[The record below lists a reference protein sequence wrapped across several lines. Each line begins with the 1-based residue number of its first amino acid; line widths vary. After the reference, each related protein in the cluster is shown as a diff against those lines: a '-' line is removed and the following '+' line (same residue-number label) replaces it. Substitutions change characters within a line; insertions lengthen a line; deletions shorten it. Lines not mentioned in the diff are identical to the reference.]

1 MDAPES
7 DSSGLPIPIPTD
19 LPAYADVVVPRH
31 LHRPFTYRIPDHL
44 RGRLEVGAQVH
55 VPFGASVLNGV
66 IVAMCERPPDVPMP
80 GAGVSRRLR
89 EIIARL
95 DETSEA
101 RLDPDLLTLARLI
114 SESYLT
120 PLGQCLRLILPPSPR
135 HRSAPRYVLADAGEK
150 RDKKVDGLSAT
161 AREVLRR
168 LAESPAG
175 LTAPSLRRT
184 IAGRV
189 AGALVT
195 LKRRRLVRQVDSDRP
210 APAVDPRR
218 PSTRRQA
225 SLSDAPETR
234 QPRDLPGA
242 GVSVTIGGSSEC
254 PTQSTG
260 WPPWWDRLRNAL
272 DQVRHEA
279 FLLHAPAATRLPC
292 VIQAAGETLAHDRSV
307 LIVAPTIDRA
317 STIAASARARWGERV
332 HLLHSGLPS
341 AARAKIWQRIRT
353 GSACVVLGTRSAV
366 FAPVSSMGLL
376 CVEDEHDPALK
387 EEQEPRYHARDVAW
401 MRAGRHQAVLLL
413 GSAYPSLETVSAISS
428 PSLPLPPLP
437 SELQAESSAGVSR
450 PAAPTIRMV
459 DLRHVPSGVLL
470 SQPLV
475 TGIASAL
482 EARTGQL
489 EVILFLNRK
498 GFAPALSCRDCGESP
513 RCPQCSVTLTFYR
526 RVGRLTCPY
535 CGGSSPLPETCPSC
549 LAAGLQPVGVGT
561 ERLEEE
567 VRRLFPRAR
576 VGRLDRD
583 TARTPAQAEAV
594 RRQAS
599 SGELEILIG
608 TQMLLGAAR
617 LPRVPFVGIPYADAG
632 LHLPDFRSAER
643 TFQTLQD
650 VIALAQPGHAGGT
663 AVLQTYLPTHHV
675 MSAIAAQHAAIF
687 YDEEMAVR
695 RTLGF
700 PPFGHLISLRV
711 SGANPDRVRA
721 AAERWAERLHVAA
734 RQSSPQPDGPRIDQA
749 QGPAADARDEVTILG
764 PIQASLA
771 QLRGRHRWQL
781 LVRST
786 SAVRG
791 RQTVRATLEDLDRS
805 QGRGGLKFEVDVD
818 PLEMG

>member
-7 DSSGLPIPIPTD
+7 DSSGLPIPVSTD

-44 RGRLEVGAQVH
+44 RGRLEVGAQVQ

-66 IVAMCERPPDVPMP
+66 IVAMWERPPDAPMP

-89 EIIARL
+89 EILARL

-135 HRSAPRYVLADAGEK
+135 HRSASRYVLADAGEK
-150 RDKKVDGLSAT
+150 RGKKVDGLSAT

-175 LTAPSLRRT
+175 LTAPSLRRS

-195 LKRRRLVRQVDSDRP
+195 LKRRRFIRESVPDRT
-210 APAVDPRR
+210 APAQA
-218 PSTRRQA
+218 PSR
-225 SLSDAPETR
+225 
-234 QPRDLPGA
+234 PGA
-242 GVSVTIGGSSEC
+242 SPGVSPPEASAVTGAGSSGAVAWPPESVG
-254 PTQSTG
+254 PSL
-260 WPPWWDRLRNAL
+260 WLPPWWDRLRNAL

-317 STIAASARARWGERV
+317 STIAGFARARWSERV
-332 HLLHSGLPS
+332 HLLHSGLSS
-341 AARAKIWQRIRT
+341 AARAKIWQRTRT
-353 GSACVVLGTRSAV
+353 GPACVVLGTRSAV
-366 FAPVSSMGLL
+366 FAPVSWPGLL
-376 CVEDEHDPALK
+376 CVEDEEDPALK
-387 EEQEPRYHARDVAW
+387 EEQEPRYHAREVAW
-401 MRAGRHQAVLLL
+401 MRARRHQAVLLL
-413 GSAYPSLETVSAISS
+413 GSAHPSLETVSAVPS
-428 PSLPLPPLP
+428 PSLHPPPLPP
-437 SELQAESSAGVSR
+437 ELRAESSAGVSR

-459 DLRHVPSGVLL
+459 DLRHIPSGVLL
-470 SQPLV
+470 SQSLV

-482 EARTGQL
+482 EARAGQL
-489 EVILFLNRK
+489 GVVLFLNRK

-526 RVGRLTCPY
+526 RAGRLTCPY
-535 CGGSSPLPETCPSC
+535 CGESSPLPETCPSC

-583 TARTPAQAEAV
+583 TARTPAHVEAV
-594 RRQAS
+594 RRQVS
-599 SGELEILIG
+599 SGQLEILIG

-663 AVLQTYLPTHHV
+663 AVVQTYLPTHHV
-675 MSAIAAQHAAIF
+675 MSAIATQQAAVF

-711 SGANPDRVRA
+711 SGANADRVRA
-721 AAERWAERLHVAA
+721 AAERWAERLRVAA
-734 RQSSPQPDGPRIDQA
+734 RQSSAQPDGPRIDQA
-749 QGPAADARDEVTILG
+749 QGPAADARDEVTLLG

-781 LVRST
+781 LVRS
-786 SAVRG
+786 SRAGRG

-818 PLEMG
+818 PLEMV